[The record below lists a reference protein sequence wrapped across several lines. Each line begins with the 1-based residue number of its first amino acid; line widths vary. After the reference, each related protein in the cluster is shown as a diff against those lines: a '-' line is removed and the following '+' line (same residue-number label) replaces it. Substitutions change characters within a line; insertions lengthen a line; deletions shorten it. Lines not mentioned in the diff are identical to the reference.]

1 MQRLNL
7 SGFNRWLMQR
17 QLQAL
22 EEAYQGAIV
31 IKALEEQYFQGEKIA
46 YRSDL
51 SKTVYEYVKSLRDRQ
66 LLRIRA
72 NLAQF
77 RIGSFLLNQRTT
89 AQIDRV
95 SETGSAKAAVNSP
108 EAEIFAKLDFIDAV
122 IGKYREPDD
131 DLDVA
136 MALSQMEENTAT
148 DAKLKKVHPIPHTTD
163 VPSLTANHQRPRWS
177 GAIRETL
184 SHVGR
189 EINPDEQQVLQELRL
204 RRAQN
209 RVAMRWVL
217 LLLLIPL
224 LVHLVTKVAVLD
236 PVLGNYSNR
245 HPSQIELSEEIRQH
259 FLSEFVEFKESLEVQ
274 EALGETMTETEKAE
288 KLHEM
293 AVELWRESR
302 NDALNGLKNV
312 VADAA
317 ALAAFTGIVY
327 FNRTQLITLRSV
339 TNRTFLGLS
348 DPVKVFLFILITDLF
363 VGFHSAE
370 GWEVILEGAARHFG
384 LPESKFFING
394 FIATV
399 PVMIDAVIK
408 FWIFSYLTRY
418 SPSASAIYE
427 RMNT

>member
-1 MQRLNL
+1 MQRLNGRL
-7 SGFNRWLMQR
+7 NRWLHQQQQR
-17 QLQAL
+17 AL
-22 EEAYQGAIV
+22 EEAYQGATA
-31 IKALEEQYFQGEKIA
+31 IKALENQYFQGTKIA
-46 YRSDL
+46 YRPGL
-51 SKTVYEYVKSLRDRQ
+51 SKTVYEYVRSSRDRQ
-66 LLRIRA
+66 LLRVRTS
-72 NLAQF
+72 LAQF
-77 RIGSFLLNQRTT
+77 RVGNFLLNP
-89 AQIDRV
+89 
-95 SETGSAKAAVNSP
+95 KAVIQAGDGTLEVTPNSP
-108 EAEIFAKLDFIDAV
+108 EAEIFAKLDFIDSV
-122 IGKYREPDD
+122 IGKYREPDG

-136 MALSQMEENTAT
+136 MAVAEMEESTS
-148 DAKLKKVHPIPHTTD
+148 AKPKGETEAKKISGPHTTD
-163 VPSLTANHQRPRWS
+163 IPTLTANHQRWS

-184 SHVGR
+184 NQIGQ
-189 EINPDEQQVLQELRL
+189 EINPDEQQVIQELRL

-209 RVAMRWVL
+209 RVALRWLLIL
-217 LLLLIPL
+217 LLVPL
-224 LVHLVTKVAVLD
+224 LVHLVTKVAILN

-245 HPSQIELSEEIRQH
+245 HPTQIELSEEIRQH

-274 EALGETMTETEKAE
+274 EVLGKTLTEAEKAE

-302 NDALNGLKNV
+302 NQALNGLKNV
-312 VADAA
+312 VADFV
-317 ALAAFTGIVY
+317 ALVVFGGLVY
-327 FNRTQLITLRSV
+327 FNRNKLLTLRSV

-348 DPVKVFLFILITDLF
+348 DPIKVFMFILVTDLF

-384 LPESKFFING
+384 LPESKFLING